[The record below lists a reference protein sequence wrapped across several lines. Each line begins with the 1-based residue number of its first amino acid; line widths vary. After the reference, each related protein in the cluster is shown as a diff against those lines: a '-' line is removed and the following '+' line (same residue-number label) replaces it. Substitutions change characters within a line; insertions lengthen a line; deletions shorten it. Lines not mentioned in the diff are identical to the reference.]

1 VDFAHRRVIVTC
13 GEGFTKEIQEMARK
27 QKGKAEETQEKPAI
41 SESRVTESGET
52 VEGKKRVAERIVS
65 MHAAHLSGQEVVDGF
80 LSRPAAGGER
90 PAIVLVHGYRGL
102 NDDQRAV
109 TRRFAQEG
117 FVCLSP
123 DLFEGKT
130 FRTPEECALRK
141 TSLEIP
147 RAVNKII
154 DSVPYLRQLPWVGNK
169 KVAVLGFCMGGGLAL
184 FALAQSKAFDA
195 GVIYYQSLFP
205 DPEDL
210 QGITAPLLCHY
221 GTDDHITNT
230 REIAMFRDTLDKY
243 KKKYEI
249 EMYEGAGH
257 SFLNNP
263 PGKNAAIQD
272 AAAKS
277 VIKTSEWLRRVLL

>member
-1 VDFAHRRVIVTC
+1 
-13 GEGFTKEIQEMARK
+13 MA
-27 QKGKAEETQEKPAI
+27 EK
-41 SESRVTESGET
+41 
-52 VEGKKRVAERIVS
+52 IVS
-65 MHAAHLSGQEVVDGF
+65 MHAAHRSGKEVVDGF
-80 LSRPAAGGER
+80 LSRPIAGGER

-102 NDDQRAV
+102 DDGQRAV

-123 DLFEGKT
+123 DLFHGKT
-130 FRTPEECALRK
+130 YHTLEECALKK
-141 TSLEIP
+141 TSLDIP
-147 RAVNKII
+147 AAVNHIV
-154 DSVPYLRQLPWVGNK
+154 DSVPYLRKLPWMGKK

-184 FALAQSKAFDA
+184 YALAQSRAFAA

-210 QGITAPLLCHY
+210 KSISAPMLCHF
-221 GTDDHITNT
+221 GTDDPGTT
-230 REIAMFRDTLDKY
+230 KTEIDMFRETLERY

-257 SFLNNP
+257 AFLNNP
-263 PGKNAAIQD
+263 QGKNAANRD

-277 VIKTSEWLRRVLL
+277 VARTTKWLRKALA